1 MEGVSNILL
10 LGFQTTITKK
20 KKEIINNADFSLPIP
35 REGDQTLVSP
45 SNITIQDQ
53 ENKHPRGAHH
63 LAPSIHQEISP
74 KDIFTR
80 EKHHIAQ
87 E

>member
-10 LGFQTTITKK
+10 PGFQTTITKK
-20 KKEIINNADFSLPIP
+20 EQEVTNNADFSLPIS
-35 REGDQTLVSP
+35 RERDKTLVSP

-63 LAPSIHQEISP
+63 LAPSIHQEIHH
-74 KDIFTR
+74 KIICIR
-80 EKHHIAQ
+80 EKHHNAQ